1 MKIGGSF
8 GGGGAMQLNAET
20 AATAVM
26 TTAIAGVGLAWVA
39 LLLLL

>member
-1 MKIGGSF
+1 MR
-8 GGGGAMQLNAET
+8 LDAEK

-26 TTAIAGVGLAWVA
+26 TVAIAAVGPACVA